1 MSQLDNLSIIHI
13 PARFSR
19 TGVPVAIDDDSPD
32 GCFYGVGHPRVV
44 QKPGLAEIGHTR
56 VEPGGQ
62 IVYVI
67 HGTRIRQLERL
78 RTRRA
83 TRVEV
88 VPYLVAVAPRLGQ
101 DEDAIQGT
109 GQRERVS
116 YRRPSKLVLP
126 QVPIDGRPVRVPI
139 RSNLLAP
146 GRLPAEVNLRSLVG
160 DHEVLSILEVL
171 PRVAPPDPSLTHPLA
186 FAERVRAGVA
196 VLVRE
201 VDAERLAVLGV
212 RQVVPLDKVGVAIAE
227 EPVG

>member
-1 MSQLDNLSIIHI
+1 M
-13 PARFSR
+13 
-19 TGVPVAIDDDSPD
+19 
-32 GCFYGVGHPRVV
+32 
-44 QKPGLAEIGHTR
+44 
-56 VEPGGQ
+56 
-62 IVYVI
+62 I

-139 RSNLLAP
+139 RSDLLAP